1 MKSIWDNTFYQAQ
14 PALSWVYKLDMTN
27 YVKTISGDSTIIE
40 PKDAIILNESIIS
53 VSLGKRESEFAPI
66 YYGGVESKIF
76 TRAKTSDSFTIKF
89 SEDKN
94 FNVTNVFEKIYNF
107 ENIDQDY
114 PYSKN
119 DGVYNHNITDE
130 QQYTNFN
137 SRQITIKMF
146 DPNKLPDDEDTD
158 SLLARLDFYGCKLA
172 SLSDI
177 EFSYESTEA
186 ITRDVT
192 FFYNFMRFTKRPW
205 TYSENTEAG

>member
-146 DPNKLPDDEDTD
+146 DPNKLPDDENTD
-158 SLLARLDFYGCKLA
+158 SLLVRLDFYGCKLA

-205 TYSENTEAG
+205 TDSENTEAG